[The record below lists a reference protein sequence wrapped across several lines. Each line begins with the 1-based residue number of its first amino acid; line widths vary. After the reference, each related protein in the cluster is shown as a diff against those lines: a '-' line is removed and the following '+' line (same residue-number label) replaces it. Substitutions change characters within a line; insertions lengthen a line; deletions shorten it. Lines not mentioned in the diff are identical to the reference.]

1 MSGNPGVTPMLDVEG
16 IHTYYG
22 ESHVLHGV
30 SLRVGPGEA
39 VALLGRNGAGKTTL
53 IRSIMGF
60 TPPRDGRILLEGQP
74 IQSWPAHRI
83 ARQGLALVPQG
94 RRIFAPLS
102 VRENLLLGA
111 RPANRP
117 DGQPGGQR
125 DGWTIERVFD
135 LFPRL
140 QERATQAGGTLSG
153 GEQQMLALGRALLTN
168 GRVLLLDEPSEGLAP
183 LIVREIGR
191 ILVRLKGERQSILL
205 VEQNYHLALQIAD
218 RVYVMS
224 KGQIVYE
231 GAPAALEANE
241 EVKRRYLGVA

>member
-1 MSGNPGVTPMLDVEG
+1 VPGGQGLPPVLEVEA

-22 ESHVLHGV
+22 DSHVLHGV
-30 SLRVGPGEA
+30 SLGVAAGEA

-60 TPPRDGRILLEGQP
+60 TPPREGRILVDGEPVQR
-74 IQSWPAHRI
+74 WAAHRI
-83 ARQGLALVPQG
+83 ARRGLALVPQG
-94 RRIFAPLS
+94 RRIFAPLT

-111 RPANRP
+111 RA
-117 DGQPGGQR
+117 
-125 DGWTIERVFD
+125 DGWTLERVFD

-140 QERATQAGGTLSG
+140 RERAIQAGGTLSG

-183 LIVREIGR
+183 LVVREIGR
-191 ILVRLKGERQSILL
+191 VLARLKEERLSILL
-205 VEQNYHLALQIAD
+205 VEQNYHLALRIAD
-218 RVYVMS
+218 RVYVMN
-224 KGQIVYE
+224 KGRIVYE
-231 GAPAALEANE
+231 GTPADLGANE

>member
-1 MSGNPGVTPMLDVEG
+1 VTDQLRVED

-22 ESHVLHGV
+22 DSHVLHGV
-30 SLRVGPGEA
+30 SLSVATGEA
-39 VALLGRNGAGKTTL
+39 VALLGRNGAGKTTV
-53 IRSIMGF
+53 IRSVVGF
-60 TPPRDGRILLEGQP
+60 TPPRAGRIVLDGDAIEG
-74 IQSWPAHRI
+74 WPAYRI
-83 ARQGLALVPQG
+83 ARRGVALVPQG
-94 RRIFAPLS
+94 RRVFAPLS

-111 RPANRP
+111 RAP
-117 DGQPGGQR
+117 
-125 DGWTIERVFD
+125 GWTLERIFA

-140 QERATQAGGTLSG
+140 GERQEQMAGTLSG

-168 GRVLLLDEPSEGLAP
+168 GRMLLLDEPSEGLSP

-191 ILVRLKGERQSILL
+191 IVQGLKGEGLSILI

-218 RVYVMS
+218 RVYVMN

-231 GAPAALEANE
+231 GSPANLARDE

>member
-1 MSGNPGVTPMLDVEG
+1 MLDVDG

-30 SLRVGPGEA
+30 SLSVGPGEA

-53 IRSIMGF
+53 IRSIIGF
-60 TPPRDGRILLEGQP
+60 TPPRDGRVLLDGQA
-74 IQSWPAHRI
+74 IQQWPPHRI
-83 ARQGLALVPQG
+83 ARGGLALVPQG
-94 RRIFAPLS
+94 RRIFAPLT
-102 VRENLLLGA
+102 VRENLVLGA
-111 RPANRP
+111 RAPRSA
-117 DGQPGGQR
+117 GGL
-125 DGWTIERVFD
+125 DGWTLERVFD

-140 QERATQAGGTLSG
+140 RERADQAGGTLSG
-153 GEQQMLALGRALLTN
+153 GEQQMLAVGRALLTN

-191 ILVRLKGERQSILL
+191 ILVRLKGERLPILL
-205 VEQNYHLALQIAD
+205 VEQNYHLALGVAD

-231 GAPAALEANE
+231 GTPAELGANE